1 MARQHGTGAVRKL
14 PSGRWQA
21 RFRGTDG
28 VLRAAPMTYAN
39 RKDAETWLKVQDAD
53 VARGTWR
60 PPATDNT
67 TSKILLRDF
76 GRDWI
81 ESRRGKTGEPL
92 RLSTRKTY
100 LGQLQLI
107 EPALGKI
114 ALANITPAMVS
125 KWYSGLDP
133 AHASRNV
140 NTYKMLKSM
149 MESARKNRAI
159 AENPCTEK
167 YTRPSRRKEIK
178 IATPDEVI
186 TIANNV
192 QPRLRAAVIIAAWTG
207 VRQGE
212 LRELRRM
219 DVNLKHGTLNIQRAV
234 SRSRDE
240 NGKYIV
246 GEPKTEAGKRVVNIP
261 PHIMPDVE
269 QHLKKFVGK
278 SPDSL
283 LFPAVDGITHIAPSS
298 LHGDAH
304 KGFGFYHAR
313 LEAGRPDLR
322 WHDLRHTGATMAAR
336 AGATTA
342 DLMRRVGHTTA
353 QVAMIYQHSDEQR
366 DAEIAVAM
374 SALVDG

>member
-1 MARQHGTGAVRKL
+1 MGQQRIGGTIRKL
-14 PSGRWQA
+14 PSGRYQPRIFGA
-21 RFRGTDG
+21 DG
-28 VLRAAPMTYAN
+28 VRRSAGVTFAN
-39 RKDAETWLKVQDAD
+39 RKDAEAWLKIQDAEMT
-53 VARGTWR
+53 RGTWS

-67 TSKILLRDF
+67 TSKILLQDF

-114 ALANITPAMVS
+114 ALANITPAMVN

-159 AENPCTEK
+159 AENPCTEN

-246 GEPKTEAGKRVVNIP
+246 GEPKTEAGKRVVKIP

-304 KGFGFYHAR
+304 KGFGFYYAR

-366 DAEIAVAM
+366 DAEIANAM